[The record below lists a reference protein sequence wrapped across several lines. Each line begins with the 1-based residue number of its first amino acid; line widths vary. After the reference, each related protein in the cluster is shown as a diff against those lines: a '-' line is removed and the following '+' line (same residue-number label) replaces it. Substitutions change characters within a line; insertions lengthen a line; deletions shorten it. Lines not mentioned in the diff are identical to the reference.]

1 MSNDPINPIPVEEIA
16 RWPLPGMAYPTSLAF
31 GPDDRLITYLRSPDF
46 GLTNQLYA
54 YDPQTGIETLL
65 AAPPAAGTEES
76 SFSPEET
83 LRRERKRQLIT
94 GITQYAW
101 DDLSGRIL
109 YPAAGDIYILD
120 APGAA
125 PRRLHESHGRPALD
139 PQLSPDGA
147 WVAYVENGELYVRAC
162 AAGGEAPHR
171 LTFTAGAA
179 LSNGL
184 AEFVAQE
191 EIGRSR
197 GFWWS
202 PDSDRLAFAEVDTS
216 PIPLYRIPHLAAAA
230 LGAEEEVAYPF
241 AGQPNA
247 RVRLGVISRAGG
259 EPVWMDLGEM
269 LADGYLARAGWL
281 PDGRLYAQLEDR
293 AQRRL
298 DLVTFDPASGA
309 RQLWLTE
316 TNPTWINLNDLF
328 RPLKAGGFL
337 WGSERSG
344 YRHIYRY
351 DRDGRLVR
359 ALTAGDWMVDAIAG
373 VDEAGGWVYFTAN
386 RENPT
391 ESQLYAVSL
400 EGGEIRRITP
410 EAGTH
415 GVVIDGESRRFVDTF
430 HSTGQ
435 PPIVRL
441 RSLVDGAVLATLFD
455 NADPRL
461 AALALPAPQ
470 IVTLANRA
478 GGMLYGAIFRP
489 PAHFGPGPY
498 PAIVFVYG
506 GPHAQNV
513 QNGWA
518 LTAALRAQ
526 SLAGLGFLV
535 FTLDNR
541 GSARR
546 GLAFEAA
553 LRGQFGRVEVED
565 QVDGV
570 RWLVAHGLADPTRV
584 GIYGWSYG
592 GFMAAMCLLTAPET
606 FKAAVAGA
614 PVTDNEG
621 YDTHYTERYL
631 GLPQENPQGY
641 AASKVMPYVAGLTG
655 SLLLVHG
662 LIDENVHF
670 RHTARLVDAL
680 AQARKPY
687 ELLVLP
693 HARHSVRR
701 FADRVYLEE
710 RIRAFF
716 LRELREV

>member
-1 MSNDPINPIPVEEIA
+1 
-16 RWPLPGMAYPTSLAF
+16 MAFPTSIAF
-31 GPDDRLITYLRSPDF
+31 GPGDRLITYLRSPDF
-46 GLTNQLYA
+46 SLKNQLYA
-54 YDPQTGIETLL
+54 YDPQTGVETLL
-65 AAPPAAGTEES
+65 AEPPAAGTDEG

-83 LRRERKRQLIT
+83 LRRERKRQVIT

-101 DDLSGRIL
+101 DDKGGRIL
-109 YPAAGDIYILD
+109 YPAGGDVYLLD
-120 APGAA
+120 APGAD
-125 PRRLHESHGRPALD
+125 PRRVYEAHGRPALD

-147 WVAYVENGELYVRAC
+147 WVAFIVDGDLYVQ
-162 AAGGEAPHR
+162 GVTKGSLAPTR
-171 LTFTAGAA
+171 LTHTASAT

-202 PDSDRLAFAEVDTS
+202 PDSNLLAFAEVDTS
-216 PIPLYRIPHLAAAA
+216 GVPLYRIPYPTEADLRAI
-230 LGAEEEVAYPF
+230 EELPYPF
-241 AGQPNA
+241 AGQSNA
-247 RVRLGVISRAGG
+247 RIRLGVIPRAGG
-259 EPVWMDLGEM
+259 DPVWMDLGERIT
-269 LADGYLARAGWL
+269 DSYLARAGWL
-281 PDGRLYAQLEDR
+281 PDGRVYAELEDR

-309 RQLWLTE
+309 RQEWLTE
-316 TNPTWINLNDLF
+316 TCPVWINLNDLF
-328 RPLKAGGFL
+328 RTLKSGGFL

-344 YRHIYRY
+344 FRHLYRY
-351 DRDGRLVR
+351 DRDGQLVR
-359 ALTAGDWMVDAIAG
+359 ALTAGEWMVDGIAG
-373 VDEAGGWVYFTAN
+373 VDEAGGRVYFTGN

-391 ESQLYAVSL
+391 ETHLYAVSL

-415 GVVIDGESRRFVDTF
+415 AVVLDGSNSRFVDTF
-430 HSTGQ
+430 QSTTQ
-435 PPIVRL
+435 PPVIRL
-441 RSLVDGAVLATLFD
+441 RSLADGAVLATLSETT
-455 NADPRL
+455 DPRL
-461 AALALPAPQ
+461 AELGLPAPE

-478 GGMLYGAIFRP
+478 GDTLYGAIFRP
-489 PAHFGPGPY
+489 PASCGPGPH
-498 PAIVFVYG
+498 PTIVFVYG

-513 QNGWA
+513 QNSWS

-526 SLAGLGFLV
+526 SLARLGFLV

-546 GLAFEAA
+546 GLVFEAA

-565 QVDGV
+565 QVAGV
-570 RWLVAHGLADPTRV
+570 HWLVSQGLADPRRV

-614 PVTDNEG
+614 PVTDSEG
-621 YDTHYTERYL
+621 YDSHYTERYL
-631 GLPQENPQGY
+631 GLPQENPMGY
-641 AASKVMPYVAGLTG
+641 AGSKVMNHIAGQTG
-655 SLLLVHG
+655 SLLLIHG

-670 RHTARLVDAL
+670 RHTAHLVDAF

-693 HARHSVRR
+693 NARHSVRR
-701 FADRVYLEE
+701 YADRVYLEE

-716 LRELREV
+716 LHELGDPRGSVAGRDR